1 MPGGKAHPSKW
12 RIDEQIREDRS
23 VQIMSLPKGPFPT
36 ATTDRDQVKADVAKF
51 GYGIVKDALTPEQ
64 VRSMRAVLSAEIEKE
79 EKAGNIKESY
89 TDRDSAN
96 RRLSILMDRHPCFR
110 DLVEDPMALDM
121 ASFILGPSYLNEPF
135 LLHGLSAN
143 VTRPGSRDMGIH
155 GDTDYILPHYDAPLF
170 ARVIWFLDD
179 FDEEV
184 GATRV
189 VPGSHR
195 LGHLPVKDGSV
206 RYESVAAEGPAG
218 SALIYDGRLYH
229 GTGANSSKDRER
241 AGVIAGY
248 IHPWMRPM
256 AFYPLLLNPE
266 MMAGASERTRQL
278 LGYSTVNMG
287 FDLPWKYAPRDIEA
301 LRIGQRRSTEDLR
314 KQVRQD
320 EKV

>member
-1 MPGGKAHPSKW
+1 M
-12 RIDEQIREDRS
+12 QIIPVSE
-23 VQIMSLPKGPFPT
+23 GPLPT
-36 ATTDRDQVKADVAKF
+36 ATTDREQVKADVTKH
-51 GYGIVKDALTPEQ
+51 GYGILKDALSPEQ
-64 VRSMRAVLSAEIEKE
+64 VRLMRSVLSREIEKE
-79 EKAGNIKESY
+79 EKAGNVKESY
-89 TDRDSAN
+89 TDRDATN
-96 RRLSILMDRHPCFR
+96 RRLAILMDRHECFR
-110 DLVEDPMALDM
+110 DLVEDPMAMEM
-121 ASFILGPSYLNEPF
+121 AQFILGPSYLNEPF
-135 LLHGLSAN
+135 LLHALSAN

-195 LGHLPVKDGSV
+195 LGHLPIKDVSV

-229 GTGANSSKDRER
+229 GTGANRSKDRER

-256 AFYPLLLNPE
+256 GFFPLLLDPE
-266 MMAGASERTRQL
+266 MMKGASERCRQL
-278 LGYSTVNMG
+278 LGYSTVNIG
-287 FDLPWKYAPRDIEA
+287 FDQPWKYAPAEIDA
-301 LRIGQRRSTEDLR
+301 LRVSHARPLEEMRH
-314 KQVRQD
+314 QVRQD
-320 EKV
+320 ETA